1 MKIGNENT
9 TPEGKMMTTV
19 MMVRESEPGAP
30 GEETDSCTLW
40 YDIEEETASNFH
52 LKIILF

>member
-40 YDIEEETASNFH
+40 YDNEEETASNFH